1 MEMNMIKHSNQ
12 RDAIISC
19 LLDRKDHPTAETIY
33 REVKEIMPNI
43 SLGTV
48 YRNLNQ
54 LATMNQILIVK
65 TPYGPDRYDPNPNQH
80 PHFFCT
86 NCSSVLD
93 IDIDKDKLLSLGKES
108 FQGKI
113 NGCIAS
119 YYGLCPNCLKE
130 NKK

>member
-33 REVKEIMPNI
+33 REVKEIIPNI

-65 TPYGPDRYDPNPNQH
+65 KPYGPDRYDPNPNQH

-86 NCSSVLD
+86 NCSSREFDTL
-93 IDIDKDKLLSLGKES
+93 
-108 FQGKI
+108 
-113 NGCIAS
+113 
-119 YYGLCPNCLKE
+119 
-130 NKK
+130 